1 MSRNRLLLLLA
12 VGLAVGFVV
21 SRLRPRAPIPE
32 PPPPPRVEKPRPAL
46 QADATGH
53 YLPGYSFPVDRL
65 RFTGF
70 ILRPEAIVTF
80 NRTTTGVEYP
90 VYCDEARISADA
102 VHLRCV
108 DPQVGTVTVD
118 GKFLTRLAT
127 KRPDTPVLSAL
138 VTVRTGS
145 GEILYS
151 ARDSFVWQPED

>member
-12 VGLAVGFVV
+12 VGLAVGFLVY
-21 SRLRPRAPIPE
+21 RLATRTSAIPE
-32 PPPPPRVEKPRPAL
+32 PPPPPVEKPRPAL

-53 YLPGYSFPVDRL
+53 YLPGYSFAVDRL

-70 ILRPEAIVTF
+70 ILRPEAMVTF

-90 VYCDEARISADA
+90 VYCDEARISPDA
-102 VHLRCV
+102 VHLRCA

-127 KRPDTPVLSAL
+127 TRLDAPVLSAV

-145 GEILYS
+145 GDILYS
-151 ARDSFVWQPED
+151 ARDSFTWHPGK